1 MNQSILL
8 IKVILDLIKFIYE
21 HNESKNHVVLEN
33 ALENHQLIAPIIQ
46 KNIVNVVA
54 LETTNAIIT
63 NLGNELFATIVDEAR
78 DMK

>member
-46 KNIVNVVA
+46 KNMVNVVA
-54 LETTNAIIT
+54 LETTNAIIN
-63 NLGNELFATIVDEAR
+63 NLGNELFATIADEAR